1 MKIGTAIAI
10 YFVTW
15 WIVLFAILPFGVR
28 NAHEAGETVME
39 GNDPAAP
46 VDPQLGKKAIITT
59 VVSGVVFAI
68 IYLALRYLWQGIIEI
83 K

>member
-10 YFVTW
+10 YFIIW
-15 WIVLFAILPFGVR
+15 WIVLFAILPFGVQ
-28 NAHEAGETVME
+28 NAHEAGETTLE

-46 VDPQLGKKAIITT
+46 VKPNLGKKAIITT
-59 VVSGVVFAI
+59 FVAGVIFVMVYFILKYAWHWVV
-68 IYLALRYLWQGIIEI
+68 EI